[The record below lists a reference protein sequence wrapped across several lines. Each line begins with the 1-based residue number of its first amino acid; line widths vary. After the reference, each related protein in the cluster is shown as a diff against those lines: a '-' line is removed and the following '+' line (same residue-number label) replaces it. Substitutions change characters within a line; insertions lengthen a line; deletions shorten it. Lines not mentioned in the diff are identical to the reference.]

1 MRNSGASLRR
11 SKMFAMVCKS
21 FIVIGWIFVR
31 ESYFLEIKMMA
42 GGVRVCADSTDGLIL
57 FYQHPH

>member
-1 MRNSGASLRR
+1 MRNSGAYLRR
-11 SKMFAMVCKS
+11 SKMFAMVCKG

-42 GGVRVCADSTDGLIL
+42 GEGEVDGEMRGMW
-57 FYQHPH
+57 